1 MKKRLAARTHRPS
14 IAPPSRSR
22 SKNVNLLSASAFGAG
37 VGAICV
43 CALLFIFS
51 LLCLL
56 TRSGDKLTSL
66 FSILTLAVSFF
77 ACGFA
82 GAKKRPAAIPVGL
95 CSGALLSLFLW
106 LISLF
111 INDSLSL
118 GLSFPVEL
126 LIRISIVAVSLV
138 GALLG
143 VNLRSRR

>member
-1 MKKRLAARTHRPS
+1 MKKRLSARPRRPS
-14 IAPPSRSR
+14 IAPPSRGTSR
-22 SKNVNLLSASAFGAG
+22 ETSLLIASAIGAG

-56 TRSGDKLTSL
+56 THSGDKLTSF
-66 FSILTLAVSFF
+66 FSILILVISFLAS
-77 ACGFA
+77 GFA

-95 CSGALLSLFLW
+95 CSGAFLSLFLW

-111 INDSLSL
+111 INNSLSL

-126 LIRISIVAVSLV
+126 LIRLSLVAVSLV
-138 GALLG
+138 GALIG
-143 VNLRSRR
+143 VNSKRR

>member
-51 LLCLL
+51 FLCLI
-56 TRSGDKLTSL
+56 THSGDKLTSL
-66 FSILTLAVSFF
+66 FSVLTLAVSFL

-82 GAKKRPAAIPVGL
+82 AAKKRPAAIPAGI

-106 LISLF
+106 IISLF
-111 INDSLSL
+111 INNSLSL
-118 GLSFPVEL
+118 GLSLPVEL
-126 LIRISIVAVSLV
+126 LIRISLVAVSLV